1 MEGQQKLTF
10 IDELTALF
18 KQPKTLRSMKYTNWS
33 NTTDKKEYGF
43 DGCYV
48 GTKSQ
53 NHDDFYEVFN
63 ELGKCVSNG
72 GDMSEELLDKF
83 VFGGDFCELLYTEKE
98 KQMYKPRPSWC
109 CEEVWYAEIKKLRES
124 VDYEVIKMRDCFDN
138 VLVSKK
144 RKSVIVSEY
153 EDLKKLSLTNGLWY
167 SSSRTEEENK
177 KKREEILLNN
187 ERKIEECDDMIKVN
201 IKKYDEIQSIIVARC
216 GIKSMTFEERETA
229 EVKYVYYRS
238 WDNTNKKIS
247 DFKHLISRSGF
258 IELIKLLSK
267 KERTLKG
274 GEDSVMDLYY
284 KITQDG
290 DDEYIT
296 KTAPYCR
303 NGGLQLK
310 TLITRENVFK
320 KKGVELTEITRDDD
334 NMLYV
339 PKMFNIISKR
349 QKLYTEGIKG
359 AKDKNDDAHKPFE
372 PFEKCGVEVVYV
384 RLGYKSNGTKQGNR
398 NRGSLECLKT
408 AYKENKCDC
417 EWSEKKKEYVKIKG
431 LKMPTKKDELTQ
443 VLYKL

>member
-1 MEGQQKLTF
+1 
-10 IDELTALF
+10 
-18 KQPKTLRSMKYTNWS
+18 
-33 NTTDKKEYGF
+33 
-43 DGCYV
+43 
-48 GTKSQ
+48 
-53 NHDDFYEVFN
+53 
-63 ELGKCVSNG
+63 
-72 GDMSEELLDKF
+72 
-83 VFGGDFCELLYTEKE
+83 
-98 KQMYKPRPSWC
+98 
-109 CEEVWYAEIKKLRES
+109 
-124 VDYEVIKMRDCFDN
+124 
-138 VLVSKK
+138 
-144 RKSVIVSEY
+144 
-153 EDLKKLSLTNGLWY
+153 
-167 SSSRTEEENK
+167 
-177 KKREEILLNN
+177 
-187 ERKIEECDDMIKVN
+187 
-201 IKKYDEIQSIIVARC
+201 
-216 GIKSMTFEERETA
+216 
-229 EVKYVYYRS
+229 
-238 WDNTNKKIS
+238 
-247 DFKHLISRSGF
+247 
-258 IELIKLLSK
+258 
-267 KERTLKG
+267 
-274 GEDSVMDLYY
+274 MDLYY